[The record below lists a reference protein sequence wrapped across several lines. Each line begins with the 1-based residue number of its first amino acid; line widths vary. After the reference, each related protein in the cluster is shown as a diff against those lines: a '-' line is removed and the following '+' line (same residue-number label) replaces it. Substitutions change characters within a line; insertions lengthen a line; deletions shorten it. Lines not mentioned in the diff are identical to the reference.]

1 LRANC
6 TSSVI
11 HPSSHIKWQTVFSFG
26 LWNLW
31 LRRNQVIFKLDTSF
45 SNTPTSTLS
54 FASEFFCLWGNGKNP
69 KNSHSI
75 TIKWL
80 LSPSGWAKLNTDGA
94 SSRNPGIAGG
104 GGVLRDCR
112 GAWVRGFSR
121 HIDYASSVQAELK
134 ALLDGL
140 LMTVELNIP
149 YLEIEMDSLLAVDLI
164 LAVHPANAF
173 LRSIVYDCRCL
184 LEKFE
189 GVSIKHIY
197 REANVCADLLAKTSC
212 DQLDEFI
219 LFCTPPAHVL
229 EALRFD
235 LFVETHT
242 RVFRC

>member
-1 LRANC
+1 
-6 TSSVI
+6 V
-11 HPSSHIKWQTVFSFG
+11 G
-26 LWNLW
+26 
-31 LRRNQVIFKLDTSF
+31 
-45 SNTPTSTLS
+45 
-54 FASEFFCLWGNGKNP
+54 G
-69 KNSHSI
+69 
-75 TIKWL
+75 
-80 LSPSGWAKLNTDGA
+80 
-94 SSRNPGIAGG
+94 GG

-121 HIDYASSVQAELK
+121 HIDYASSVQAELR

-197 REANVCADLLAKTSC
+197 REANVCADLLAKAGC

-235 LFVETHT
+235 LSVETRT